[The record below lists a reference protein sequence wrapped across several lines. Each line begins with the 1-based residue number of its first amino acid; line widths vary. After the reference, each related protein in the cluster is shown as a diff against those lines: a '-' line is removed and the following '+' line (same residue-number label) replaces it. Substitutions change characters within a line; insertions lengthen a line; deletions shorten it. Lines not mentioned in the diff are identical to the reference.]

1 MREKDRSDKRFLKGF
16 SPGPLLPLAILV
28 RVAEALTAASRAGAR
43 TFCSSSLD
51 ASAPAHILKSPQ
63 LHLTS
68 PHPTRVPYIRSSTL
82 RLAKALA
89 RLGIQLIFRVI
100 QKITGPLPSPVAS
113 GRSISPPHLPCGVAA
128 PILRIRA
135 NDGIVS
141 PALPP
146 QRSNLSSCSDRSS
159 QERQDGGNNIC
170 SKEVNSSR

>member
-1 MREKDRSDKRFLKGF
+1 M
-16 SPGPLLPLAILV
+16 
-28 RVAEALTAASRAGAR
+28 TAASRARAR
-43 TFCSSSLD
+43 TFCSSSPD
-51 ASAPAHILKSPQ
+51 TSTPAHILKSPQ

-68 PHPTRVPYIRSSTL
+68 PHPMPVPYIRSSTL

-89 RLGIQLIFRVI
+89 RLGSHLIFRVI
-100 QKITGPLPSPVAS
+100 QKITGPLPSPAAS
-113 GRSISPPHLPCGVAA
+113 RRSIFFFFSSPCGVAA

-159 QERQDGGNNIC
+159 RERQDGGNNIC
-170 SKEVNSSR
+170 SKEVNSSL

>member
-1 MREKDRSDKRFLKGF
+1 MLFKGLLSWPSPAPGHPGSGGRGFDSSQQGRSKNLLF
-16 SPGPLLPLAILV
+16 LLPRRL
-28 RVAEALTAASRAGAR
+28 RSR
-43 TFCSSSLD
+43 
-51 ASAPAHILKSPQ
+51 PHPQVSPTPP
-63 LHLTS
+63 HLTP
-68 PHPTRVPYIRSSTL
+68 PHPRAIYRSSTL

-89 RLGIQLIFRVI
+89 RLGIHLIFRVI

-113 GRSISPPHLPCGVAA
+113 GISIFFFFFPPCGVAA

-141 PALPP
+141 LALPP

-170 SKEVNSSR
+170 SKEVNSSL